1 MFSRRNHGGAF
12 RRACERNSRACGES
26 FNILSPKQ
34 LSVVLF
40 EKLCLPPRKKT
51 KTGYSTDSEVLE
63 GLKTMHPI
71 VGKVLEYRFLTKLKS
86 TFIDAMLKKIGSDG
100 RIRTTL
106 NQNVTA
112 TGRISS
118 QEPNLQNIPVR
129 TELDAKSAALLLQ
142 ARAVFLSGRTIRR

>member
-1 MFSRRNHGGAF
+1 M
-12 RRACERNSRACGES
+12 
-26 FNILSPKQ
+26 
-34 LSVVLF
+34 
-40 EKLCLPPRKKT
+40 
-51 KTGYSTDSEVLE
+51 LE

-86 TFIDAMLKKIGSDG
+86 TFIDAMLQKIGSDG

-142 ARAVFLSGRTIRR
+142 ARAVFLSGRTIHR